1 MAASPRLSS
10 RDRIARHRAAQ
21 RERGLRPVLLWLP
34 DLNNPVYRARL
45 AEECR
50 RLGQL
55 TDSEDALAADF
66 AEMAG
71 RTEGW
76 Q

>member
-1 MAASPRLSS
+1 MDARTSS

-21 RERGLRPVLLWLP
+21 RKRGLRQVVLRLP
-34 DLNNPVYRARL
+34 DTNDPGYQTRL
-45 AEECR
+45 AEECKQ
-50 RLGQL
+50 LGQL
-55 TDSEDALAADF
+55 TPDEDTMMTGFARLA
-66 AEMAG
+66 E